1 VKGTAEFTPALGH
14 AALTPLYDATIAVMT
29 REGCWRGALLRQIS
43 PAAGD
48 VMLDVGCGTGT
59 FALMLKRAA
68 PEAKVLGLDP
78 DPTVLKHAESKA
90 QRAGGEITFVRGFA
104 RDAACID
111 GPRLTKAVSSLVF
124 HQLPMTEKRLGLRAM
139 HDALAPGGEIHVAD
153 YGLQRTPLMRMLFRQ
168 VQHLDGF
175 ENTTPNAQ
183 GVLPSL
189 MLEAGFRDVA
199 ERSVIPTPTGSISIY
214 FARRPLEHPS

>member
-1 VKGTAEFTPALGH
+1 MSATSDYTPALGH
-14 AALTPLYDATIAVMT
+14 ALLTPLYDAAIAAMT
-29 REGCWRGALLRQIS
+29 REGRWRGALLRQVS

-48 VMLDVGCGTGT
+48 VVLDVGCGTGT

-68 PEAKVLGLDP
+68 PEANVLGLDP
-78 DPTVLKHAESKA
+78 DPAVLKRAESKA
-90 QRAGGEITFVRGFA
+90 QCAGGEITFVRGFA

-139 HDALAPGGEIHVAD
+139 HDALA
-153 YGLQRTPLMRMLFRQ
+153 
-168 VQHLDGF
+168 
-175 ENTTPNAQ
+175 Q

-199 ERSVIPTPTGSISIY
+199 ERRVIPTPTGSISIY
-214 FARRPLEHPS
+214 FARRPLERAS